1 LQSNP
6 TAVDGSPELRTAGK
20 SATTARMIPRP
31 AVRHVV
37 DGAVLLEYP
46 GEPDARANRAA
57 IAVAAALARQ
67 RPAGVLDAIPGART
81 LLVLFDPEA
90 LQHATM
96 EDLLLRTEAVEESS
110 EPRTV
115 RILAQ
120 YGGEAGP
127 DLESLARRAGLSSD
141 ELVRLHA
148 AADHRVAF
156 LGFAP
161 GFPYMTGAPRALAV
175 PRLATP
181 RVRVPAGSVAVA
193 DGYTGI
199 YPSESPG
206 GWHLIGRIAQR
217 LFEPSASPPSLLL
230 PGDRVVFE
238 PIDAARFDELNL
250 AALPR
255 GPSPRRG
262 TAVLRIISPGA
273 ATTVQGGPR
282 YGSGSLGVA
291 AGGAMDLPALASANA
306 QLGNPPLAA
315 GLEITVT
322 GPELEVLAP
331 ARIALSGDVERPA
344 GAWPRSLENGDR
356 LRLGRVRTGLRAYL
370 CVGGGL
376 AQPAIGAPAG
386 PLRSGDL
393 LTREADPPRVS
404 GTPYATQ
411 PATRVASRT
420 VANTNGPLELRAV
433 PGPHLAYFSA
443 AGIETFFSCEYVLS
457 PRSDRRGLRLTGPR
471 VELARPADLPP
482 EGVAPGSVQIP
493 GDGLPIVLGPD
504 GPVTGGYPRV
514 ACVIG
519 ADLPLLAQ
527 ARPGQKIKFARATL
541 EEALAAR
548 RAG

>member
-1 LQSNP
+1 M
-6 TAVDGSPELRTAGK
+6 T
-20 SATTARMIPRP
+20 P
-31 AVRHVV
+31 ALRHVV

-46 GEPDARANRAA
+46 GAPDAAANRAA
-57 IAVAAALARQ
+57 LALAAVLAQQ
-67 RPAGVLDAIPGART
+67 RPRGMLDAIPGART
-81 LLVLFDPEA
+81 LLVLFDPDVLDHPSA
-90 LQHATM
+90 Q
-96 EDLLLRTEAVEESS
+96 DLLLRIEPVEQSA

-115 RILAQ
+115 RLPAL

-127 DLESLARRAGLSSD
+127 DLEPLAHRAGLPVE
-141 ELVRLHA
+141 ELVHLHA

-175 PRLATP
+175 PRMATP

-217 LFEPSASPPSLLL
+217 LFDPSASPPSLLL
-230 PGDRVVFE
+230 PGDRVLFE
-238 PIDAARFDELNL
+238 PVDGARFGELTR
-250 AALPR
+250 ASPAR
-255 GPSPRRG
+255 GPSHRRG
-262 TAVLRIISPGA
+262 AAVLRVIAPGA
-273 ATTVQGGPR
+273 STTMQGGPR
-282 YGSGSLGVA
+282 YGAGSIGVP
-291 AGGAMDLPALASANA
+291 AGGAMDLPALAAANA

-322 GPELEVLAP
+322 GPELEALVP
-331 ARIALSGDVERPA
+331 ARVALAGDVEHPA
-344 GAWPRSLENGDR
+344 GAWPRSLGKGDR
-356 LRLGRVRTGLRAYL
+356 LKVGRVRSGVRAYL
-370 CVGGGL
+370 CVDGGL
-376 AQPAIGAPAG
+376 AQPAPGAAAG
-386 PLRSGDL
+386 ALRSGDVL
-393 LTREADPPRVS
+393 ARTDVAPEPARTRVPPRAATT
-404 GTPYATQ
+404 GT
-411 PATRVASRT
+411 
-420 VANTNGPLELRAV
+420 GPLKLRAV
-433 PGPHLAYFSA
+433 PGPHLPYFSA
-443 AGIETFFSCEYVLS
+443 AGIETFFSSEYVLS

-527 ARPGQKIKFARATL
+527 ARPGQKIRFARVAL

-548 RAG
+548 RAR

>member
-1 LQSNP
+1 M
-6 TAVDGSPELRTAGK
+6 T
-20 SATTARMIPRP
+20 P
-31 AVRHVV
+31 ALRHVV

-46 GEPDARANRAA
+46 GAPDAVANRAA
-57 IAVAAALARQ
+57 LALAAVLSQQ
-67 RPAGVLDAIPGART
+67 RPRGMLDAIPGART
-81 LLVLFDPEA
+81 LLVLFDPDVLDHRA
-90 LQHATM
+90 A
-96 EDLLLRTEAVEESS
+96 EDLLLRIEPREQSA

-115 RILAQ
+115 RLPAL

-127 DLESLARRAGLSSD
+127 DLEPLAHRAGLPAE

-199 YPSESPG
+199 YPAQSPG

-217 LFEPSASPPSLLL
+217 LFDPSASPASLLL

-238 PIDAARFDELNL
+238 PVGEARFGELTR
-250 AALPR
+250 ASQPRSPLPR
-255 GPSPRRG
+255 SG
-262 TAVLRIISPGA
+262 TGVLRVISPGA
-273 ATTVQGGPR
+273 STTVQGGPR
-282 YGSGSLGVA
+282 YGSGSIGVP
-291 AGGAMDLPALASANA
+291 AGGAMDLPALASANT

-315 GLEITVT
+315 GLEMTVT
-322 GPELEVLAP
+322 GPELEALGP
-331 ARIALSGDVERPA
+331 ARIALAGDVQHAPT
-344 GAWPRSLENGDR
+344 GGWPRALRKGDR
-356 LRLGRVRTGLRAYL
+356 LKLGLVRTGLRAYL
-370 CVGGGL
+370 CLDGGFAPAHLAAFRALRKGDVVARADAAPEL
-376 AQPAIGAPAG
+376 ARTRLPPRAAQPGKA
-386 PLRSGDL
+386 
-393 LTREADPPRVS
+393 
-404 GTPYATQ
+404 
-411 PATRVASRT
+411 
-420 VANTNGPLELRAV
+420 PLEVRAV
-433 PGPHLAYFSA
+433 PGPHLSYFSA
-443 AGIETFFSCEYVLS
+443 AGLETFFSSEYVLS
-457 PRSDRRGLRLTGPR
+457 PKSDRAGLRLTGPR
-471 VELARPADLPP
+471 VELTRPADLPP

-527 ARPGQKIKFARATL
+527 ARPGQKIRFARATL
-541 EEALAAR
+541 TEALAAW
-548 RAG
+548 RAR

>member
-1 LQSNP
+1 M
-6 TAVDGSPELRTAGK
+6 T
-20 SATTARMIPRP
+20 P
-31 AVRHVV
+31 ALRHVV

-46 GEPDARANRAA
+46 GAPDAAANRAA
-57 IAVAAALARQ
+57 LALAAVLAQQ
-67 RPAGVLDAIPGART
+67 RPRGMLDAIPGART
-81 LLVLFDPEA
+81 LLVLFDPDVLDHPSA
-90 LQHATM
+90 Q
-96 EDLLLRTEAVEESS
+96 DLLLRIEPVEQSA

-115 RILAQ
+115 RLPAL

-127 DLESLARRAGLSSD
+127 DLEPLAHRAGLPVE
-141 ELVRLHA
+141 ELMRLHST
-148 AADHRVAF
+148 ADHRVAF

-161 GFPYMTGAPRALAV
+161 GFPYMTGAPRPLAV

-217 LFEPSASPPSLLL
+217 LFEPTASPPSLLL

-238 PIDAARFDELNL
+238 PVDAARFGELTR
-250 AALPR
+250 ASPPR
-255 GPSPRRG
+255 GPSPRPG
-262 TAVLRIISPGA
+262 TAVLRVIAPGA
-273 ATTVQGGPR
+273 STTVQGGPR
-282 YGSGSLGVA
+282 YGSGSIGVA

-322 GPELEVLAP
+322 GPELEVLGP
-331 ARIALSGDVERPA
+331 ARIAVEGEVERAPA
-344 GAWPRSLENGDR
+344 GGWPRSLGKGDR
-356 LRLGRVRTGLRAYL
+356 LKLGRVQTGLRAYL
-370 CVGGGL
+370 CVDGGL
-376 AQPAIGAPAG
+376 AQTAPGAAA

-393 LTREADPPRVS
+393 LTRDSDPPRVS

-411 PATRVASRT
+411 PATRVASRA
-420 VANTNGPLELRAV
+420 VANTNGPLQLRAV

-443 AGIETFFSCEYVLS
+443 AGIETFFSSEYVLS
-457 PRSDRRGLRLTGPR
+457 PSSDRRGLRLTGPR

-527 ARPGQKIKFARATL
+527 ARPGQRIRFARATL
-541 EEALAAR
+541 AEALAAR
-548 RAG
+548 RAR